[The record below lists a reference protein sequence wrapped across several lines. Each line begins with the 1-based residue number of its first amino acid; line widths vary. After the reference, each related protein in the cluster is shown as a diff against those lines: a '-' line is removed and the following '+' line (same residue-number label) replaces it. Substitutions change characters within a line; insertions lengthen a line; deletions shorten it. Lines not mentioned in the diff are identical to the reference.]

1 MASQRA
7 GILLILCF
15 ALISAFRFRVN
26 SNRLLLGR
34 HSYRQ
39 SSRQSKGD
47 LNMVFDFIKKRSQE
61 GIEQFQNIASKTL
74 EGKLDEALRDTS
86 DYVKERQSIDREN
99 FKGLLEGLSSSRLI
113 FGGIGNIFG
122 SASTDSTLD
131 DKLDELEELLLK
143 GDIGSITSNI
153 ILKDV
158 KKYIQENGGIERMVG
173 RNDDIM
179 QILRAR
185 LLEALSP
192 PSINYSLNFVPQEPN
207 PNPNLEGAVATS
219 HKPTVMLIIGANGV
233 GKTTAIGKIATR
245 FRIENNQS
253 VIVGAC
259 DTFRPAAVEQLNLW
273 TNRANVSIV
282 TPSETEIATN
292 NPYPVLERTLQ
303 KGRENKF
310 DVIIIDT
317 SGRLSN
323 NFDLIEQLQ
332 NMKKIIQQEMGADAP
347 HEILLVIDATIGRNA
362 VDQAVAW
369 KKYTG
374 VSGLVVTKLDGTAK
388 AGFVVSIVRDLA
400 IPVKFIGVG
409 EKIEDLRLFQPEVFV
424 DALLGIEKK

>member
-1 MASQRA
+1 MTRRQANNLTVIQIA
-7 GILLILCF
+7 ITCTMLCL
-15 ALISAFRFRVN
+15 ALVSAFQFKL
-26 SNRLLLGR
+26 SNHRLL
-34 HSYRQ
+34 S
-39 SSRQSKGD
+39 SSRRSNSELK
-47 LNMVFDFIKKRSQE
+47 MVFDFIKKRSQE

-86 DYVKERQSIDREN
+86 DYVKTRQSIDREN
-99 FKGLLEGLSSSRLI
+99 FKSLLEGLSSSRVI
-113 FGGIGNIFG
+113 FGGISGIF
-122 SASTDSTLD
+122 STSSKDSTLD
-131 DKLDELEELLLK
+131 DKLEELEELLLR
-143 GDIGSITSNI
+143 GDIGSVTSNT

-158 KKYIQENGGIERMVG
+158 KKYIQENGGIEKMTDK
-173 RNDDIM
+173 NDDIM
-179 QILRAR
+179 KILRLR
-185 LLEALSP
+185 LIEALSP
-192 PSINYSLNFVPQEPN
+192 PDINYNLNFVPRVES
-207 PNPNLEGAVATS
+207 EEA

-259 DTFRPAAVEQLNLW
+259 DTFRPAAVEQLNQW

-282 TPSETEIATN
+282 TPSENEIAIN
-292 NPYPVLERTLQ
+292 NPYPVLERTLRRG
-303 KGRENKF
+303 KEEKF

-332 NMKKIIQQEMGADAP
+332 NIKKIIQKEIGLEAP

-388 AGFVVSIVRDLA
+388 AGFVVSIVRDLV

-409 EKIEDLRLFQPEVFV
+409 ERIEDLRLFQPEVFV
-424 DALLGIEKK
+424 DALLGLDSK